1 MTKERIYM
9 LITLIAAY
17 LQASVVPSL
26 GLTDSQSF
34 IATSLLLIVASVFTI
49 LKQRLSVEV
58 NDRKALLFTWVLIGI
73 AVIGGLNEIVASQ
86 RFTEAFHFSDKFT
99 NAMRAGIAGLFG
111 ILNVFSKAWFPTEAG
126 KVIQNIKS
134 DLKQGTFGTE
144 NTVDV
149 SQNK

>member
-9 LITLIAAY
+9 LITLLAAY

-58 NDRKALLFTWVLIGI
+58 NDKKALIYTWVLIGI
-73 AVIGGLNEIVASQ
+73 AVIGGLNEIVSSQ
-86 RFTEAFHFSDKFT
+86 NFIQAFSFSDKFT

-111 ILNVFSKAWFPTEAG
+111 ILNVFSKAWFPTQEG
-126 KVIQNIKS
+126 KVIQSVKS
-134 DLKQGTFGTE
+134 DLKQGTFGVE

-149 SQNK
+149 PLKQ